1 MLAVNYS
8 RDRTRTCEILQRK
21 ECVQMLTDPIAFSRR
36 EAADAL
42 RVSLRTIDYLLAQGK
57 LRGRRIGRRVVIPR
71 AEVEKLLRQDTPIV
85 QGIEN
90 AS

>member
-1 MLAVNYS
+1 MQEML
-8 RDRTRTCEILQRK
+8 
-21 ECVQMLTDPIAFSRR
+21 AFSRR

-42 RVSLRTIDYLLAQGK
+42 RVSLRTVDYLLASGK

-85 QGIEN
+85 QGSG
-90 AS
+90 AGQQSGT